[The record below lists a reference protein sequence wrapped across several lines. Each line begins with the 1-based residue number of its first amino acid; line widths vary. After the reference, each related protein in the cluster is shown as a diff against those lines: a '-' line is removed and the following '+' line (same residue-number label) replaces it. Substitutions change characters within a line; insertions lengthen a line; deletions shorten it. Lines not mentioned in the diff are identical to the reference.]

1 VQVFF
6 VAGGTMPKPQKIEA
20 VKELTQNLKDS
31 DAALLAE
38 FRGLKVQEMK
48 ELRRKLAEQGAEFQ
62 VVKNTL
68 TRLAVKEANLEGLL
82 PLLEGS
88 TAITFVKGDPIAAA
102 KGLDEIARKYPALV
116 LKGGLVEGKVLDADS
131 ARALARVK
139 PREQLLTDLAGL
151 LQAPLQ
157 SLAVLLTGPVRQLG
171 YVFDAYIKTRPA
183 EEQAPPQA
191 EEQAPAVQADD
202 EEAAVAAETEAQPE
216 EPSETEAPAETEPQP
231 EATEPA
237 QEETTPQAQEQS
249 QEEG

>member
-1 VQVFF
+1 
-6 VAGGTMPKPQKIEA
+6 MPKPQKIEA
-20 VKELTQNLKDS
+20 VKELTRNLKDS

-139 PREQLLTDLAGL
+139 PREQLLADLAGL

-183 EEQAPPQA
+183 EEQAPA
-191 EEQAPAVQADD
+191 TEQALESEGQP
-202 EEAAVAAETEAQPE
+202 EAPPDTEAQPE
-216 EPSETEAPAETEPQP
+216 AAGEPVPPP
-231 EATEPA
+231 EATSEPEA
-237 QEETTPQAQEQS
+237 AAEPTPEEATPQPQEQPQEEE
-249 QEEG
+249 